1 MGVPTV
7 LRPETNYLLDTVR
20 SLVDNMSAEE
30 AADTLIVVFVAET
43 SRRNVDAVVGPF
55 EAEFSSQIHSGLI
68 ELIGPPTEGLYPDF
82 DKVEATLGDS
92 DVSELNCWHAFRSP
106 YRSELL

>member
-1 MGVPTV
+1 
-7 LRPETNYLLDTVR
+7 
-20 SLVDNMSAEE
+20 MSAEE

-55 EAEFSSQIHSGLI
+55 EAEFGSQIHSGLI

-92 DVSELNCWHAFRSP
+92 DVSELKH
-106 YRSELL
+106 SEVGTDQNSYSKVTTGDN